1 MNILAYICF
10 GIGTFF
16 NLVGCIGLI
25 RMPDLYCRLQA
36 STKNVTFGIGWIFL
50 GLILGTH
57 TLPVAVKSILCVS
70 FIFFTAPTAAHALA
84 RAAHLAGVK
93 LWKGSKKDSLEEDF
107 GTKESRYRE
116 LLEKHIYREEET
128 EE

>member
-10 GIGTFF
+10 GIGVFF
-16 NLVGCIGLI
+16 NFVGCIGLI

-93 LWKGSKKDSLEEDF
+93 LWKGSIKDSLEEDF

-116 LLEKHIYREEET
+116 RLEKYVYHDEET